1 MQIKVIKQGQSA
13 IESLM
18 TYGWM
23 ILLIVAVL
31 VIIYSL
37 GVFSPLNFVS
47 AAPTTSG
54 FTGVEVT
61 TVVANYTY
69 FEFYITN
76 SLSVPIN
83 LNKFLLTYNNTKF
96 SNISCQYLTLSPGQ
110 NSICFGKLN
119 LAKTRDSASL
129 GISFSISSNINA
141 SSNGTISFVP
151 ANTKLYLPSIITEFT
166 EEGLPSGYQWWVD
179 YAGINHSSTGT
190 EILFASSA
198 SYHSFIVSN
207 LTINGC
213 TFSALP
219 ASGTLEAGRLENII
233 FLNSCAATFIEK
245 ELPTGTEWKVTYA
258 GVTNSSTT
266 NLLLFTNEK
275 SGTYTFSVN
284 NVIVQGC
291 TYTPSPSSGSLAVGG
306 YQYIRFLGQCI
317 TTFKETGLPINYGWS
332 VTYEKITKTNT
343 TSNIYYFG
351 APGNFSYSIATLSN
365 SSSSPDCTTTYT
377 PSPSS
382 GSAEAGTTTSISF
395 SASTTCTTTF
405 DESNLP
411 SGYTWTVDYDS
422 ATKSESAPSSIS
434 FTNTFSGV
442 TPPTYSYSVTTL
454 SNSSSSPDCTTTYTP
469 SPSSG
474 SAEAGTTTSISFS
487 ASEHCVTTFTESNLP
502 SGTKWSATYDGITN
516 SSTSNVMSFYT
527 VPGSYSYSIK
537 SADVNPSANS
547 IIGSGTLPTS
557 SGQNNGGEVFD
568 PVNGDIYISDTF
580 AGYVTVVGPS
590 NNIITNIDTGIYPG
604 AIAYDPANGD
614 IYVADISGNQNEVIV
629 INSSTNNIV
638 ATIGSLSFPSAIA
651 YDPAN
656 GYMYIA
662 EQSSGEVAL
671 INAVSNAFVTD
682 YAVGSSP
689 DALAYDPANGDM
701 YVGDAGSNGEI
712 LDTSDGSTAGST
724 TLPVGDIQTGG
735 LGFDPANGDMYAVN
749 SSGEVSIIASSVVD
763 IINTV
768 YVGQPD
774 ITSYIIYNPTNGDM
788 VTTGADN
795 NFLYLINSSSNDV
808 TYLVSSDSLDGGLV
822 FDQANGYI
830 YATYSNNNFIFVNS
844 VQGKEGPDTSSGTL
858 ESGEN
863 LSVSYS
869 RFYVVN
875 SLNLGNGNT
884 PAAISFN
891 PVAGDMLVA
900 NYESG
905 NITAITPFSN
915 NGFYTFANIEQGANS
930 ITFDQS
936 NSLSYVTN
944 YDTNNVSLLN
954 FSTNPIIAIPVPAP
968 NNISV
973 GSEPDGVAYN
983 PVTGYTYVINY
994 GSNTVSVIGY
1004 SSKYSKYMIFQNISE
1019 KSDPVDIAY
1028 DPANSDIYVS
1038 NYLSA
1043 NIGVINSTGSF
1054 NLFSV
1059 SKYIADNKGPGALAF
1074 DPANGDMY
1082 VANSGSNDVS
1092 VISSAS
1098 NEITSTISVGSGP
1111 SAIAYD
1117 PVNGYI
1123 YVANYESS
1131 TVSVISSS
1139 SNAVIATVPV
1149 GSGPDAIAYDP
1160 TNGYIYVANAL
1171 SNTISILS

>member
-351 APGNFSYSIATLSN
+351 APGNFSYSIA
-365 SSSSPDCTTTYT
+365 
-377 PSPSS
+377 
-382 GSAEAGTTTSISF
+382 
-395 SASTTCTTTF
+395 
-405 DESNLP
+405 
-411 SGYTWTVDYDS
+411 
-422 ATKSESAPSSIS
+422 
-434 FTNTFSGV
+434 
-442 TPPTYSYSVTTL
+442 TL

-936 NSLSYVTN
+936 NGLSYVTN